1 MRLLKIEWM
10 KLRNY
15 RAFWALT
22 ILYLVSLFAA
32 NFIAFRIQEK
42 VYHSE
47 TGGSMAQVLV
57 GTRPYEFPNVWHMT
71 TYVSSFLLFIP
82 GLLIILLVTNE
93 YNFRTHRQNIIDGLS
108 RNQFIGVKMMLVF
121 AISVIS
127 TLMVSLTAIIFG
139 LVHEAPFSTNNIQFI
154 GYFFIQ
160 AISYGMF
167 ALLFAVLF
175 KKAGLAIGLFFLYA
189 LVIENFIGGILNYLT
204 KQYGRY
210 LPLETT
216 DSLIPLPMKQFVQK
230 SMMPLP
236 HYPSLLVV
244 AALYLALYYF
254 LVRRKFVHDDL

>member
-1 MRLLKIEWM
+1 MRLLKIEWF
-10 KLRNY
+10 KLRSY

-22 ILYLVSLFAA
+22 VLYLVSLFAA
-32 NFIAFRIQEK
+32 NFIAYRIQEK
-42 VYHSE
+42 VYQSE
-47 TGGSMAQVLV
+47 TGGTMAQVLV

-93 YNFRTHRQNIIDGLS
+93 YTFRTHRQNIIDGLS
-108 RNQFIGVKMMLVF
+108 RNQFIGVKMLLVL
-121 AISVIS
+121 AISIIS
-127 TLMVSLTAIIFG
+127 TMMVALTAMIFG
-139 LVHEAPFSTNNIQFI
+139 WVHEAPFSFTNFQFI

-160 AISYGMF
+160 ALSYGMF

-216 DSLIPLPMKQFVQK
+216 DSLIPLPMKQIVQK

-236 HYPSLLVV
+236 HYPSLLIV
-244 AALYLALYYF
+244 AALYLGLYYF
-254 LVRRKFVHDDL
+254 CVQRKFVYDDL